1 MAEPEEGSEPAGS
14 GGTSEPAGSGGTTE
28 PAGFKAEPE
37 EVPRVLLVGMM
48 GAGKTTV
55 GRTLGQKLGWPYLDS
70 DEEVRRRTGR
80 TVPELFAERGE
91 AAFRAAESAV
101 LAEAGTRPY
110 PVVVSVAGGAV
121 LAELNRR
128 MIAASGLV
136 VWLRASLATLTQRVG
151 GGRTRPLLGSD
162 PGAALA
168 RLYPERARIYEGLA
182 KLVVDVDG
190 VPVERV
196 VERITEALAQRDPG
210 PAR

>member
-1 MAEPEEGSEPAGS
+1 MAEPAAS
-14 GGTSEPAGSGGTTE
+14 GGTAEPA
-28 PAGFKAEPE
+28 
-37 EVPRVLLVGMM
+37 RVLLVGMM

-55 GRTLGQKLGWPYLDS
+55 GRTLGHKLGWPYLDS

-91 AAFRAAESAV
+91 AAFRAVESAV
-101 LAEAGTRPY
+101 LAEACTTPHS
-110 PVVVSVAGGAV
+110 VVVSVAGGAV
-121 LAELNRR
+121 LGELNRH

-151 GGRTRPLLGSD
+151 DGRTRPLLGSD
-162 PGAALA
+162 PGVALAQLYPKRAAL
-168 RLYPERARIYEGLA
+168 YEGLA

-196 VERITEALAQRDPG
+196 VDRITEALARRHPDPA
-210 PAR
+210 P